1 MSASDPRCFACH
13 SCCGAW
19 TEEGSLRVFVKKRPL
34 SLKLHGGGDEWE
46 YLETMLD
53 SGATVTVIPL
63 LAQVW
68 DFFAVRYFAANASAR
83 RGAWLDVVILAD
95 MLRACKLKSPMCPT
109 LCSWGECLSKRDT
122 SWCSAME
129 TKATGT
135 ASTTRRLASQ
145 TPSVRS
151 WPREGSRV
159 WMREEKKMMTC
170 LTLVLMKKAAMM
182 VHRWAC
188 LTRKASM
195 LRPTETQGIP
205 QKHTRSGSNHFPC
218 GPAVRKLVNRKA
230 VEARWDADAVCKV
243 RSFSR
248 KPGGGRTDRPRQLP
262 LKVQVINAQTAQS
275 WSSPSTPTCK
285 GRVAR

>member
-95 MLRACKLKSPMCPT
+95 MWRACKLKLPMCPT
-109 LCSWGECLSKRDT
+109 LCIWGECLSKRDT

-129 TKATGT
+129 TKAASTT
-135 ASTTRRLASQ
+135 STTRRLASQ
-145 TPSVRS
+145 TPFR
-151 WPREGSRV
+151 
-159 WMREEKKMMTC
+159 MT
-170 LTLVLMKKAAMM
+170 
-182 VHRWAC
+182 
-188 LTRKASM
+188 ASITSCVSTS
-195 LRPTETQGIP
+195 LLGRLLPDSP
-205 QKHTRSGSNHFPC
+205 S
-218 GPAVRKLVNRKA
+218 
-230 VEARWDADAVCKV
+230 
-243 RSFSR
+243 SR
-248 KPGGGRTDRPRQLP
+248 KTEKCNERRPR
-262 LKVQVINAQTAQS
+262 
-275 WSSPSTPTCK
+275 C
-285 GRVAR
+285 